1 MEKQTYTKS
10 PLSVQDQISL
20 LKNRG
25 LQIPNEMRAT
35 RYLQNISYYRLSGY
49 MYPFLADTKQ
59 HIYITGTT
67 FENVLNLYRFD
78 RELRLLIFSA
88 IEKVE
93 IALRSQ
99 IINQFSITSHDPF
112 WYTKFTYFADP
123 VKHTDFLNGLS
134 AYIQRSNDIFIKH
147 FYDTYCD
154 PWPPVWI
161 IFEVL
166 SMGQL
171 SILYS
176 ITAKSP
182 DRKAIADYF
191 GVKETVFSTWLHTL
205 VYIRNIC
212 AHHSRLWNKDLRI
225 PVKLPK
231 KTNKNW
237 LSTSNL
243 TNRKVYIVLAII
255 CYLLD
260 KITPHHH
267 FRQELKNLII
277 KYPDTDITAMGFPQG
292 WDSDPFWV

>member
-10 PLSVQDQISL
+10 PLSVQEQINL
-20 LKNRG
+20 LKSRG
-25 LQIPNEMRAT
+25 LQIPDELRAT

-59 HIYITGTT
+59 HIYETGTT
-67 FENVLNLYRFD
+67 FENILTLYRFD

-88 IEKVE
+88 IEKIE

-99 IINQFSITSHDPF
+99 IINQFSVTSHDPF
-112 WYTKFTYFADP
+112 WYTKSTYFADT
-123 VKHTDFLNGLS
+123 VKHADFLNGLS
-134 AYIQRSNDIFIKH
+134 AYIKRSNDTFIKH
-147 FYDTYCD
+147 FYNTYSDT
-154 PWPPVWI
+154 WPPVWI

-166 SMGQL
+166 SMGQF

-205 VYIRNIC
+205 VYTRNIC

-231 KTNKNW
+231 KTTNKW

-243 TNRKVYIVLAII
+243 TNRKVYIILAII

-260 KITPHHH
+260 TITPHHH
-267 FRQELKNLII
+267 FRQELKTLIT
-277 KYPDTDITAMGFPQG
+277 KYPDTNITAMGFPQD
-292 WDSDPFWV
+292 WNSDLFWG